1 MTEHHLLAEPGARQR
16 TTTTDRPSRRPDMLR
31 AQRRAGLALASP
43 AFVVIGVIAV
53 IPLLA
58 AIGLSFTDYDMI
70 NPPRWVG
77 LHNYVALLT
86 TGLFWTTVQNTLA
99 FAVGQIAIGLV
110 VAMGVSIL
118 FNRRIYGGAGFR
130 TLIYLPQ
137 AASYV
142 AVALVWNL
150 LLDPFAGPLDKFVHA
165 LGGPTIYFLSNSST
179 AMISIIVMSI
189 WHNLGYFVL
198 LLLAGLQSVPLELIE
213 AAKVDGAASWR
224 RFIHVTIPSMS
235 EVLTFVIVTWF
246 LWGLQMFTQAYVMTG
261 GGPVN
266 ATRTVVYLMYDE
278 AFTNLHI
285 GSASAVAVMLFA
297 LVVASSLVLRVALR
311 GRGN

>member
-1 MTEHHLLAEPGARQR
+1 
-16 TTTTDRPSRRPDMLR
+16 MLR
-31 AQRRAGLALASP
+31 AQRRAAVGLASP
-43 AFVVIGVIAV
+43 AFIVIGIVAV

-58 AIGLSFTDYDMI
+58 AIALSLTDYNMI

-77 LHNYVALLT
+77 LRNYVAILT

-110 VAMGVSIL
+110 MAMGVSVL
-118 FNRRIYGGAGFR
+118 FNRRIHGGAGFR

-150 LLDPFAGPLDKFVHA
+150 LLDPFAGPLDKMIRA
-165 LGGPTIYFLSNSST
+165 LGGSRIYFLSDSST
-179 AMISIIVMSI
+179 AMLSIIAMSI

-213 AAKVDGAASWR
+213 AAKVDGAGSFR
-224 RFIHVTIPSMS
+224 RFIHVTIPSMR
-235 EVLTFVIVTWF
+235 EVLVFVVVTWF

-278 AFTNLHI
+278 AFTSLHI

-297 LVVASSLVLRVALR
+297 LVVGSSLALRVILR
-311 GRGN
+311 GRGD